1 MNCSRCGAK
10 LEIGHKF
17 CRNCGTSRT
26 QLPAEFE
33 ACKRTFLELRQRYL
47 QGEVEEAELLP
58 QLQDLVVED
67 EFGNYWM
74 LGVESGEWHRYDGQQ
89 WVRDDPVIRKKEDPG
104 EVIKSAPTNVP
115 SKTEKSD
122 RKKQKKY
129 IIIAGG
135 ALITVCILGF
145 AIVVL
150 AITLYEVGL
159 VNLPLVN
166 VTQESVSVIDPTFSK
181 TEEIPPPT
189 MVPETKEIQPTA
201 TIPEEKV
208 ISWKTVTSPSLGV
221 TFWIPED
228 WDHIQNENNSIIAGS
243 ILKKVVF
250 GIDWYKYNNAVDSE
264 NELRRWNTVHSDW
277 IWSEISTDLTA
288 FGLTASN
295 LGKESGTH
303 PIYEA
308 VVGPTQNGYY
318 IRWSL
323 NGPEEI
329 ILESIP
335 ILKEMMQKA
344 SYTE

>member
-1 MNCSRCGAK
+1 M
-10 LEIGHKF
+10 
-17 CRNCGTSRT
+17 
-26 QLPAEFE
+26 
-33 ACKRTFLELRQRYL
+33 
-47 QGEVEEAELLP
+47 
-58 QLQDLVVED
+58 
-67 EFGNYWM
+67 
-74 LGVESGEWHRYDGQQ
+74 
-89 WVRDDPVIRKKEDPG
+89 
-104 EVIKSAPTNVP
+104 
-115 SKTEKSD
+115 
-122 RKKQKKY
+122 
-129 IIIAGG
+129 
-135 ALITVCILGF
+135 
-145 AIVVL
+145 VL

-166 VTQESVSVIDPTFSK
+166 VTQESVSVIVPTFSK